1 MSKKKS
7 KSGFS
12 LIEVLMAVLIIVV
25 LAIGGSAVLSQTG
38 SSVIIQ
44 GHKRVALEIANQR
57 LELARSNY
65 YYDIVQL
72 VEYDEDNTY
81 YLKPVEDASDILE
94 VITSSTPESITIGE
108 TSYEMTTKVLRHSQS
123 GGTVGFQPEALQVT
137 VTVEY
142 RSTTDESVEL
152 TTLLLPPEATG

>member
-1 MSKKKS
+1 MSKKKN

-12 LIEVLMAVLIIVV
+12 LSEVLMSVLIIAV
-25 LAIGGSAVLSQTG
+25 LAIGGSAALYQTG

-57 LELARSNY
+57 LELAMSNY
-65 YYDIVQL
+65 YYDIVPG
-72 VEYDEDNTY
+72 EYDEDNTY
-81 YLKPVEDASDILE
+81 YLNPVENASDILE
-94 VITSSTPESITIGE
+94 VITSNTPESITIGGI
-108 TSYEMTTKVLRHSQS
+108 SYEMTTKVLRHSQA

-142 RSTTDESVEL
+142 RSTTGEAVEL
-152 TTLLLPPEATG
+152 TTLLIPPEVTG